1 MTEPAL
7 NHERSEEP
15 KDLIRERTGDALRR
29 QVGLLQDIFDSMLTG
44 IFILDDETRNPTI
57 LECNRTASTIFGYE
71 KKEIIER
78 TTGFLYANDEA
89 PVNFLSLL
97 RKAADA
103 GGFPLYLHASRM
115 KRKDGSVFPADLSV
129 AELLND
135 EKERVGWVST
145 VRDVTEHRKMEE
157 KLSVLHR
164 HAKEL
169 NAANSVDEIGNHTL
183 AAIEYTLGFRYA
195 EFEIVE
201 EGAVHIK
208 NARGLPSSLPPL
220 PLNGPGVIVKAA
232 KTKRTLRIPD
242 TRKEPAFVDTGAVD
256 KEGRPLVMLS
266 ELAVP
271 VIVEGEAVAVINV
284 ESHLLDAFTEM
295 DQILLETLAMHV
307 SSAIERLKR
316 MERLHQRAEE
326 LTALQATVLDITTQ
340 RDLPTMLQTI
350 VKRATR
356 LLSTSS
362 GGMYLCDP
370 KKKEVRC
377 AVSYNTPTDYSG
389 TVLRYGEG
397 AAGVAARTGK
407 PLIINDYSVWK
418 GRASVFEK
426 ERPFGAVLA
435 VPMIWHGQVTGVI
448 DVLDDAKRRHFTQ
461 ADLDLLMLFANQAA
475 IAVENARLLNE
486 EKEHAAELAR
496 YSSGLEQAVVERT
509 KRLGES
515 ERRFRELTELL
526 PQVVFETDIQ
536 GNLTYLNRAG
546 FATAGYTED
555 DLRGG
560 LNVFQMFVP
569 DDRDRA
575 IANARRILNG
585 EKVNP
590 SEYAIER
597 KNGTILPVIVHS
609 APIMRENKAAGL
621 RGIVV
626 DISEHKRLQEELR
639 KSQRLATIGEL
650 AAMVGHDLR
659 NPLTAIVGVTYYLRK
674 KLGPRIDKEAK
685 SLLQVID
692 QSIEHSN
699 KIITDLLEYS
709 REIRLELTRTDAESL
724 TRDALA
730 HVKIPRKIR
739 VVNLAKKAPR
749 IEADPDQ
756 MRRVFLN
763 LITNAVDAMPKGGTL
778 TIKSMKS
785 GNDVKIT
792 LADTGVGI
800 RSEAMEKLWDPFFTT
815 KSRNMG
821 LGLSIV
827 RRLVE
832 AHGGRIW
839 AESEGE
845 GKGAMFAFTLP
856 RRGPSDSAT

>member
-15 KDLIRERTGDALRR
+15 EDLLRETTSDALRR
-29 QVGLLQDIFDSMLTG
+29 QVGLLQDTFDSMLTA

-78 TTGFLYANDEA
+78 TTGFLHANDEA
-89 PVNFLSLL
+89 LANFLSLL

-103 GGFPLYLHASRM
+103 GGFPLYLHASQM
-115 KRKDGSVFPADLSV
+115 KRKDGSIFPADLSV
-129 AELLND
+129 AELLNY
-135 EKERVGWVST
+135 EKERVGWIST
-145 VRDVTEHRKMEE
+145 VRDITEHRKMEE
-157 KLSVLHR
+157 KLGVLHR
-164 HAKEL
+164 HAIEL
-169 NAANSVDEIGNHTL
+169 NAANSVDEISNHTL

-201 EGAVHIK
+201 DGVVRIK

-220 PLNGPGVIVKAA
+220 PLSGPGVIVKAA

-256 KEGRPLVMLS
+256 EEGRPMVMLS

-271 VIVEGEAVAVINV
+271 VIVDGEAAAVINV
-284 ESHLLDAFTEM
+284 ESHLVNAFTEM

-356 LLSTSS
+356 LLGTSS

-370 KKKEVRC
+370 KKQEVRC

-397 AAGVAARTGK
+397 AAGVAARTAK

-448 DVLDDAKRRHFTQ
+448 DVLDDAKRRHFTR

-685 SLLQVID
+685 SLLKVID

-730 HVKIPRKIR
+730 HVKIPRR
-739 VVNLAKKAPR
+739 VRVINLTKKAPR

-778 TIKSMKS
+778 TIKSIKS

-792 LADTGVGI
+792 LTDTGVGI
-800 RSEAMEKLWDPFFTT
+800 SSEVMGKLWNPFFTT

-827 RRLVE
+827 KRLVE

-839 AESEGE
+839 AESADD
-845 GKGAMFAFTLP
+845 GKGATFAFTVP
-856 RRGPSDSAT
+856 RRGPAVSTT